1 MKNRK
6 QALFLFSIL
15 ISLFGC
21 SKKELKSASESI
33 KVTDYAE
40 REISI
45 EKPAER
51 IIVMADNAF
60 QIVKELGAVDKV
72 VGLDSKTKG
81 YWDLYLISETNPEL
95 KSLPDLG
102 KTKNPNYEQI
112 LSLNPDLILLK
123 GNKEAADILQAKT
136 GVPVVA
142 IVSKNGYDFEIYNLI
157 GKLLGK
163 EQNAKIVINE
173 LQSQKEK
180 LEKILK
186 DIHENEKKSAYIV
199 VQNSK
204 GSLFRTLKKA
214 DSLALANIENVA
226 SAASKVDEWG
236 FAEVSKEEFL
246 NWKPD
251 FIFLDEPLSEK
262 SISKQILLND
272 STYKFSSAVRDNKIF
287 VTHSFSCPKD
297 YVFVVAEAYYYARI
311 AYPQILSEEDYKS
324 TINSIF
330 DKAYGL
336 KNYYEEW
343 EKSHN

>member
-1 MKNRK
+1 MKRK

-186 DIHENEKKSAYIV
+186 DIHENKKKSAYIV